1 MMENIQ
7 YLEDRLRNHENS
19 FNSIA
24 NLIPAKYYLPVDPK
38 VVQAKFMKNSKKRKA
53 EAEIKWKKT
62 MPLSQDEIGR
72 HKTVQEVIEEKQLEN
87 DSEPKLEVGIQDL
100 DSNTELL
107 TKSVPQITPTGTMK
121 ATSIEDLRSRLNDRI
136 EQLRQN
142 RSSKKNSGS
151 DANQT
156 KESILQN
163 RLKRKKDLEEKSKNK
178 DKMLLVPQHS
188 GGNKD
193 GNRDPDSHKKKK
205 QKALVKD
212 EISYGN
218 IDTKKKKP
226 VSKDAKL
233 THQQALEK
241 INKKKE
247 KIEQIEKRDPELAK
261 KIKDEQ
267 IWKSAIEK
275 AQGVKTKDNEKLL
288 TKSIKRIKQQKNKSA
303 KQWKD
308 RATTVKKSIEEK
320 QEKRTKNI
328 KAKIE
333 AKKNK
338 KLGIKTPKKASKKA
352 RPGFEGKQSSKS
364 KFKKQKK

>member
-205 QKALVKD
+205 QKAVVKD

-226 VSKDAKL
+226 
-233 THQQALEK
+233 
-241 INKKKE
+241 
-247 KIEQIEKRDPELAK
+247 LAK